1 MAIALQALAPS
12 KKIYTSPSPSSPR
25 ATYAVTS
32 SMRRAGARALWT
44 RVTLETDTPA
54 ADAIWARME
63 DSCVVKAEGERLKR
77 RTSCT
82 SRPYLHL
89 YPATHLQCTSRLD

>member
-1 MAIALQALAPS
+1 MVRTNKIAAAIGGLAFALLILP
-12 KKIYTSPSPSSPR
+12 

-32 SMRRAGARALWT
+32 SMRRVGARALWT